1 MANRSAKQEHRTV
14 FRSLDEIIKHFQPGR
29 VEKDKNA
36 GAPFAG
42 LERVLTAEQFQ
53 RVRAELANTQE

>member
-1 MANRSAKQEHRTV
+1 MANKSAKHEHRTV
-14 FRSLDEIIKHFQPGR
+14 FRSLDEIIQHFQPGR

-36 GAPFAG
+36 GTPFAG

-53 RVRAELANTQE
+53 RVRAELAKARD